1 MRYAIYFT
9 PPSSDALTLAAASW
23 LGRSVYSGEAVEH
36 PAVRGLG
43 LHEIAFHT
51 ALPRRYGFHATLKAP
66 FHLRGDCTEAAL
78 LRELM
83 RFAGTLEPFEIP
95 RLVVGRLGDYY
106 GLVPEAPCAAL
117 DYLAAAVVQ
126 QFDAYRAPLS
136 EAEIERR
143 NPDGLSASQFSN
155 LHRWGHPYV
164 MDEFRFHMTLTGPL
178 LNRDFGRMES
188 ALAGYFEPLL
198 GDPVEIS
205 NLALFVEKEPGAPFV
220 VHSLHPMGRVAARKI
235 A

>member
-1 MRYAIYFT
+1 MRYAIHFT
-9 PPSSDALTLAAASW
+9 PSFSDPLTLAAASW
-23 LGRSVYSGEAVEH
+23 LGRSVFSGESVEH

-43 LHEIAFHT
+43 VQEIAFHT

-66 FHLRGDCTEAAL
+66 FHLNGDCTEAGL

-83 RFAGTLEPFEIP
+83 RFAGTLEPLVLP
-95 RLVVGRLGDYY
+95 RLVVGRIGNFF
-106 GLVPEAPCAAL
+106 GLVPEAPCAGL
-117 DYLAAAVVQ
+117 DFVAAKIVQ
-126 QFDAYRAPLS
+126 HFDGYRAPLS

-143 NPDGLSASQFSN
+143 NPDGLSAAQFSN

-164 MDEFRFHMTLTGPL
+164 MDEFRFHMTLTAPL
-178 LNRDFGRMES
+178 LSRDFGRLET
-188 ALAGYFEPLL
+188 ALSGYFAPLL
-198 GDPVEIS
+198 CEPIEIA

-220 VHSLHPMGRVAARKI
+220 VHSLHPMGRVAARRS

>member
-9 PPSSDALTLAAASW
+9 PSFSDPLALAAASW
-23 LGRSVYSGEAVEH
+23 LGRNVYSGEPVEH

-43 LHEIAFHT
+43 MHEIAFHT

-66 FHLRGDCTEAAL
+66 FHLHHDCTEAAL

-83 RFAGTLEPFEIP
+83 RFAGTIEPVAIA
-95 RLVVGRLGDYY
+95 RLVVGRLGDFY
-106 GLVPEAPCAAL
+106 GLVPEQPCAGL
-117 DYLAAAVVQ
+117 DSLAAAVVQ
-126 QFDAYRAPLS
+126 QFDAFCAPLS

-143 NPDGLSASQFSN
+143 NPDGLSAPQFAN

-164 MDEFRFHMTLTGPL
+164 MDDFRFHMTLTGPL
-178 LNRDFGRMES
+178 LARDYGRMET

-198 GDPVEIS
+198 SEPVEIA
-205 NLALFVEKEPGAPFV
+205 NLALFIEKEPGAPFV
-220 VHSLHPMGRVAARKI
+220 VHSLHPMGRVAARRI